1 MAEKDAC
8 VEKRV
13 ARAVNDEIVT
23 DSESDNPDDYV
34 GLSDHLNDKTRMLRR
49 NERQFKDV
57 QNEC

>member
-34 GLSDHLNDKTRMLRR
+34 GLSDHLDDKTRMLIEKKRKAIQRR
-49 NERQFKDV
+49 AK
-57 QNEC
+57 